1 MNANRVGIKG
11 HVLQLRK
18 SICWSRL
25 LPFLLIPFALTAF
38 VPSSTAQTPPNHP
51 NIIVILADDLG
62 YGDVSFNGC
71 PYYSTPNIDSLA
83 STGLWCSNGYVTAG
97 ICCPSR
103 AALLTGRYH
112 QRYGV
117 ENEPNDVDTDPLV
130 GLPMQELLLPQI
142 LKPAG
147 YVCGLIGR
155 WHLGSA
161 PNFRPLQR
169 GFDEYFGF
177 LGATSQY
184 FNAPLLQNNTPITET
199 AYLTDAF
206 TREGVSFINRHATE
220 PFFLFL
226 AYNAPHPPFQA
237 PQSYLDRVP
246 SNVTDPQL
254 RTYAAM
260 VIAVDDGVGQV
271 LQTLQAQNLLN
282 NTLIFFLSDN
292 GSPGTPGRNLPLR
305 GSHFDFL
312 EGGIRVPFAVQWTGH
327 LPAPGIYNQPI
338 SSLDIVPTA
347 AALAGVPLPSDRD
360 YDGLNIIPYLTGQ
373 QSSPQRTLFWR
384 WFGLGPTGPPGSV
397 PTIYAVRSGPLKL
410 VTERGREDQPE
421 LYNLPNDIH
430 EDNDLSTTQP
440 GDVDALKQLYAQWNT
455 ELIAPLW
462 KGHSNWPVGSLILAG
477 DWNSNNIND
486 STHPWNLTRVNA
498 PGAQG
503 TPDGWDWFTNTIHVA
518 TTGGDTTPGA
528 HSFVLTAG
536 DYADQWGGVAVNID
550 DATTIPFYSGSALGP
565 TNTISFEDGFYYSF
579 RILNYRVL
587 FNSPLKIA
595 VMKTSAP
602 PVSVSISGQTPTS
615 PTPNDSVVI
624 NIVASQPKSPE
635 EHIYLRWSTD
645 SFITSQMVEAVGAGV
660 NYTATIPA
668 QPAGTPVQYCL
679 TTSTADLS
687 SVVASGTIDA
697 LTLST
702 SVKPKFVVS
711 AGAPTPTPTPTATP
725 TPSATPTP
733 TPTPTPTSTPTPT
746 PTPTPPGTAGL
757 SGLTYNGGAFVNGTN
772 LTYGQ
777 TYTVTA
783 QANTSTQSVVFSRD
797 GAVVKTDSGS
807 PFDFTWTPTSIGT
820 HTFVAA
826 PWSSPAGKGS
836 SGASITVSFNVV
848 KASPTPTPTPT
859 P

>member
-1 MNANRVGIKG
+1 MNMNRACAWSDI
-11 HVLQLRK
+11 LRLGK
-18 SICWSRL
+18 SIYWSRL
-25 LPFLLIPFALTAF
+25 LAFLLTPLALTLFA
-38 VPSSTAQTPPNHP
+38 PSAAAQATPPN
-51 NIIVILADDLG
+51 IIIILADDLG
-62 YGDVSFNGC
+62 YGDVSFNGS
-71 PYYSTPNIDSLA
+71 PPPNPSTPNIDSL
-83 STGLWCSNGYVTAG
+83 TINGIRFSNGYVTHPF
-97 ICCPSR
+97 CSPSR
-103 AALLTGRYH
+103 AALLTGRYQ
-112 QRYGV
+112 QRFGH
-117 ENEPNDVDTDPLV
+117 ENQPEQDDNNTIL
-130 GLPMQELLLPQI
+130 GLPFQEVTLPQL

-147 YVCGLIGR
+147 YVCGLIGK

-161 PNFRPLQR
+161 PNLRPNQR
-169 GFDEYFGF
+169 GFDEFYGF
-177 LGATSQY
+177 LLGDSPY
-184 FNAPLLQNNTPITET
+184 FSSGQAILRNNTPVTET

-206 TREGVSFINRHATE
+206 TREAVSFINNHAAQ
-220 PFFLFL
+220 PSFLWL
-226 AYNAPHPPFQA
+226 SYNAPHLPLQS

-271 LQTLQAQNLLN
+271 LQTLPAQNLLN

-327 LPAPGIYNQPI
+327 LPAPGIYDQPI
-338 SSLDIVPTA
+338 SSLDIVPMA
-347 AALAGVPLPSDRD
+347 AALAGVPLPTDRD
-360 YDGLNIIPYLTGQ
+360 YDGLNMIPYLTGA

-384 WFGLGPTGPPGSV
+384 WFGLGPTGPPGSL
-397 PTIYAVRSGPLKL
+397 PTIYGVRSGSLKL

-430 EDNDLSTTQP
+430 EDHDLSATQP
-440 GDVDALKQLYAQWNT
+440 ADVAALKNLYDQWNT

-518 TTGGDTTPGA
+518 ATGGDTTPGT

-536 DYADQWGGVAVNID
+536 DYADQWGGVTVNID
-550 DATTIPFYSGSALGP
+550 DATVIPFFSGSALGP
-565 TNTISFEDGFYYSF
+565 TNTISLQDGFYYSF
-579 RILNYRVL
+579 RILNYRL
-587 FNSPLKIA
+587 QFNSTLKIA

-624 NIVASQPKSPE
+624 NIVANQPKSPE

-668 QPAGTPVQYCL
+668 QPAGTAVQYCL

-702 SVKPKFVVS
+702 SVKPKFVVIG
-711 AGAPTPTPTPTATP
+711 GAPTPTPTPTVTPTPTPTATP
-725 TPSATPTP
+725 T
-733 TPTPTPTSTPTPT
+733 
-746 PTPTPPGTAGL
+746 
-757 SGLTYNGGAFVNGTN
+757 
-772 LTYGQ
+772 
-777 TYTVTA
+777 
-783 QANTSTQSVVFSRD
+783 
-797 GAVVKTDSGS
+797 
-807 PFDFTWTPTSIGT
+807 
-820 HTFVAA
+820 
-826 PWSSPAGKGS
+826 
-836 SGASITVSFNVV
+836 
-848 KASPTPTPTPT
+848 
-859 P
+859 